1 MEVEWAEGVQWTAW
15 KETDKMPSANIT
27 EAIDGLTTAIQ
38 GIDTTFLLLV
48 LVVLSVALTW
58 AMFQSRS
65 VMLGF
70 PCLIFWAIL
79 GGYCYQ
85 QSTTTWDIYYLLFFG
100 SFGMAIFC
108 AFAAYAL
115 RTKKEE
121 AEEGDLY
128 FDEGGDNDVK
138 FIDEGGG
145 SKDTNDGLDEDGAK
159 PSRRTREIRDRAS
172 RRRTRWE

>member
-1 MEVEWAEGVQWTAW
+1 
-15 KETDKMPSANIT
+15 MPSANTT

-48 LVVLSVALTW
+48 LIIVSVALTW

-70 PCLIFWAIL
+70 PCAIFWAIL
-79 GGYCYQ
+79 GGYTYQ
-85 QSTTTWDIYYLLFFG
+85 QSTATWDIYYLVFFG
-100 SFGMAIFC
+100 SFGMAIFSM
-108 AFAAYAL
+108 FAAYAL

-128 FDEGGDNDVK
+128 FDEGGDKDVK
-138 FIDEGGG
+138 FIDEGGS
-145 SKDTNDGLDEDGAK
+145 SKNKETEPELGDDGEK
-159 PSRRTREIRDRAS
+159 PGRRTRGIRDRAS